1 MSKTILL
8 GVDALHYAPEAMTLT
23 RDLSNRDD
31 KVVVL
36 HVHEF
41 AVGRFGRLQVDCPEG
56 SAERLVPDLAQR
68 LRDAGISAKA
78 EIRETHVGHVARAIV
93 EAADEHDASIIVLGS
108 RGRTD
113 LPHVP
118 LGSISHKLL
127 HMARRPVLIVPRHA
141 AAKDS
146 AAEAGQTA
154 AEPVAG

>member
-23 RDLSNRDD
+23 RELSHRDD

-41 AVGRFGRLQVDCPEG
+41 AVGRFGRLQVDCQEG
-56 SAERLVPDLAQR
+56 AAEGLVPELAQS
-68 LRDAGISAKA
+68 LRDAGIAAEAK
-78 EIRETHVGHVARAIV
+78 IVETHVGHVARAIV
-93 EAADEHDASIIVLGS
+93 EAADQCDASIIVLGS

-118 LGSISHKLL
+118 LGSVSHKLL
-127 HMARRPVLIVPRHA
+127 HMARRPVLIVPRLA
-141 AAKDS
+141 TAKDA
-146 AAEAGQTA
+146 AAEAVQAA